1 MHYRKD
7 LQICIRRYIEMK
19 KAIMIII
26 GVLIVIIGILVII
39 NGMFY

>member
-7 LQICIRRYIEMK
+7 LQIFIRRYIEMK